1 MEGTSQFYVPT
12 SLTVVRNILRVMHRH
27 SGDESFPQ
35 RFSLGGIPEDYSDCV
50 RVASEA
56 SKVLMVRS
64 WTSGKPS
71 GPPLVH
77 PHPISVVEP
86 GGTSMS
92 PASVRDRLSP
102 TRKEK
107 LWCKVCLHPHLEQ
120 GGTPPVERG
129 RWSLFFLLQMGDNNS
144 SLTLL
149 NCILK
154 NWNRFDPQGLKKTHL
169 VFICDTAWP
178 RYPL

>member
-1 MEGTSQFYVPT
+1 MEGTFQFYVPT

-35 RFSLGGIPEDYSDCV
+35 RFSLGGIPEDYSDCA

-64 WTSGKPS
+64 WTSGMSS
-71 GPPLVH
+71 GLPLVH
-77 PHPISVVEP
+77 PHPISVVEL

-92 PASVRDRLSP
+92 PVSVRDRPSP

-107 LWCKVCLHPHLEQ
+107 LWCKVCLHTHLDQ
-120 GGTPPVERG
+120 GGMPLVERG
-129 RWSLFFLLQMGDNNS
+129 CWSLFF
-144 SLTLL
+144 SLT
-149 NCILK
+149 
-154 NWNRFDPQGLKKTHL
+154 DES
-169 VFICDTAWP
+169 
-178 RYPL
+178 